1 MPIPMGYKYRCHH
14 VNILQVVGI
23 IEEKHSRI
31 AAGLLEKRTDNN
43 NKFALLIPLDRR
55 IPRCDV
61 PIKSC
66 PKGES
71 LQLFHC

>member
-1 MPIPMGYKYRCHH
+1 M
-14 VNILQVVGI
+14 VGI

-31 AAGLLEKRTDNN
+31 AAGQLEKRTDGNT
-43 NKFALLIPLDRR
+43 KSALLIPIDRR

-66 PKGES
+66 PQGQIYHQRLEQD
-71 LQLFHC
+71 LDFVTLCFVWYFNCH